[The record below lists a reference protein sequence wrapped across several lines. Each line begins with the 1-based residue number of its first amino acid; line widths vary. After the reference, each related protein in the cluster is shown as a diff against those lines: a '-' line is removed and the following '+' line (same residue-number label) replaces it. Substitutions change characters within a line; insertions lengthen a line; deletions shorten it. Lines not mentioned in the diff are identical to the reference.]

1 MPLWSF
7 LKSCISAEAAHTI
20 DSPEFSVSLS
30 ATEASMSV
38 ELRPATALC
47 LAVIALLSVSNGAAG
62 QAAKRDAIGD
72 WLKTT
77 GGNAAAPTNAAK
89 QEAAKAAVADPR
101 DGDPQYEQAKALM
114 VAIDA
119 ILRDAADTRSGA
131 SKLPSRDDYIIPPFW
146 KETREDRNDKVRD
159 LLDAALGIIA
169 NAPIVEVQKKVE
181 QLRRNIREIE
191 DQNVKLKE
199 KQLVAPKEASLP
211 DILTDTIASIEAAIA
226 ENNKKIEA
234 NRVQIKA
241 EKAEIATALKA
252 SGVELAPGQLDLL
265 LDSVLSGDLVRLVAV
280 FNAAKMIDGQL
291 AKLINTTGDNMEAS
305 RRYFAMHAALFAM
318 LVQAQDATM
327 AKIDTQY
334 LPKLEAIIADIAA
347 ARGRT
352 AELMKADNRPDQS
365 RALESNRDSQK
376 LADDAAQA
384 YRRYLQ
390 QQRGQIAK
398 ARLKAVH
405 DLKIADNTYETV
417 EASVQLRNLMRDSS
431 TSFEAIQRLEAP
443 SFEQIFKNDELR
455 KEFEDLTRKLDTPA
469 S

>member
-1 MPLWSF
+1 
-7 LKSCISAEAAHTI
+7 
-20 DSPEFSVSLS
+20 
-30 ATEASMSV
+30 MSV
-38 ELRPATALC
+38 ERRPATALC
-47 LAVIALLSVSNGAAG
+47 LAVVALLSVSNGAAG
-62 QAAKRDAIGD
+62 QAAKRDAIGE
-72 WLKTT
+72 WLQTPESKTLS
-77 GGNAAAPTNAAK
+77 PTEAAK
-89 QEAAKAAVADPR
+89 SDAAKAAAADPR

-119 ILRDAADTRSGA
+119 ILKDAAETRTGA
-131 SKLPSRDDYIIPPFW
+131 AKLPSRDDYIIPPFW
-146 KETREDRNDKVRD
+146 KETREDRDAKVSN
-159 LLDAALGIIA
+159 LLDAALGIVA
-169 NAPIVEVQKKVE
+169 NAPVVEVQKKVE
-181 QLRRNIREIE
+181 ALRRNIREIE

-199 KQLVAPKEASLP
+199 KQLVAPKDATLAG
-211 DILTDTIASIEAAIA
+211 ILTDTVDSINAAIA

-234 NRVQIKA
+234 NRAEIKTQ
-241 EKAEIATALKA
+241 KAEIASALKA
-252 SGVELAPGQLDLL
+252 AGVEITPDQLDLL
-265 LDSVLSGDLVRLVAV
+265 LDSVLSGDLVRLVAA

-291 AKLINTTGDNMEAS
+291 AKLISTTGDNMDAA

-318 LVQAQDATM
+318 LVRAQDATIT
-327 AKIDTQY
+327 KIDSQY
-334 LPKLEAIIADIAA
+334 LPKLEALIADIAA

-352 AELMKADNRPDQS
+352 AELLKADNRPDQN

-390 QQRGQIAK
+390 QQREQIAK

-417 EASVQLRNLMRDSS
+417 EASVQLRKLMRESS
-431 TSFEAIQRLEAP
+431 TSFEAIQKLEAP

-455 KEFEDLTRKLDTPA
+455 KEFENLTRKLDAPA

>member
-1 MPLWSF
+1 
-7 LKSCISAEAAHTI
+7 
-20 DSPEFSVSLS
+20 
-30 ATEASMSV
+30 MSV
-38 ELRPATALC
+38 ERRPATALC
-47 LAVIALLSVSNGAAG
+47 LAVVALLSVSNGAAG
-62 QAAKRDAIGD
+62 QAAKRDAIGE
-72 WLKTT
+72 WLQTPESKTLS
-77 GGNAAAPTNAAK
+77 PTEAAK
-89 QEAAKAAVADPR
+89 SDAAKAAAADPR

-119 ILRDAADTRSGA
+119 ILKDAAETRTGA
-131 SKLPSRDDYIIPPFW
+131 AKLPSRDDYIIPPFW
-146 KETREDRNDKVRD
+146 KETREDRDAKVSN
-159 LLDAALGIIA
+159 LLDAALGIVA
-169 NAPIVEVQKKVE
+169 NAPVVEVQKKVE
-181 QLRRNIREIE
+181 ALRRNIREIE

-199 KQLVAPKEASLP
+199 KQLVAPKDATLAG
-211 DILTDTIASIEAAIA
+211 ILTDTVDSINAAIA

-234 NRVQIKA
+234 NRAEIKTQ
-241 EKAEIATALKA
+241 KAEIASALKA
-252 SGVELAPGQLDLL
+252 AGVEITPDQLDLL
-265 LDSVLSGDLVRLVAV
+265 LDSVLSGDLVRLVAA

-291 AKLINTTGDNMEAS
+291 AKLISTTGDNMDAA

-318 LVQAQDATM
+318 LVRAQDATIT
-327 AKIDTQY
+327 KIDSQY

-352 AELMKADNRPDQS
+352 AELLKADNRPDQS

-390 QQRGQIAK
+390 QQREQIAK

-417 EASVQLRNLMRDSS
+417 EASVQLRKLMRESS
-431 TSFEAIQRLEAP
+431 TSFEAIQKLEAP

-455 KEFEDLTRKLDTPA
+455 KEFENLTRKLDAPA